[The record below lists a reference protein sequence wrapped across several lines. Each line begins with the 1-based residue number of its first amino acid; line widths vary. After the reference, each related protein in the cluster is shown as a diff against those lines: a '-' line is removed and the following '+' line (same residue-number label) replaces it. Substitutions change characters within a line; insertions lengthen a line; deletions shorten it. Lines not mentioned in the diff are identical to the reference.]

1 MTFPLRSPDL
11 TIPDFFL
18 CGWLK
23 TEVYPTGP
31 RTLRELER
39 RIKKVIA
46 ALPQNSLQA
55 TAEALPHGA
64 GVCLSLRGGHL
75 ETVLRPLEGAW
86 PPPSVN
92 LCLRNFTKHFLKQ
105 LLP

>member
-18 CGWLK
+18 WGWLK

-31 RTLRELER
+31 RTLGELKHH
-39 RIKKVIA
+39 IKRALA

-55 TAEALPHGA
+55 AAEALPHRA

-86 PPPSVN
+86 PP
-92 LCLRNFTKHFLKQ
+92 
-105 LLP
+105 LL